1 VGGGGNGVGEGGS
14 GMTVAVGD
22 GEGVAE
28 EVGVRVGSGVWVGG
42 KVALPIGLSWLGGV
56 AALGRGDPAGNMSA
70 TVVDRAGPGV
80 AEVNDGG
87 RLPLSPPPDRSGDGV
102 GPPHAANR
110 LMTARKTHSRGQVC
124 AG

>member
-1 VGGGGNGVGEGGS
+1 
-14 GMTVAVGD
+14 MAVAVGD

-28 EVGVRVGSGVWVGG
+28 EVGVLVGSGVWVGG
-42 KVALPIGLSWLGGV
+42 KVALPIGLSRLGGV
-56 AALGRGDPAGNMSA
+56 AVLGRGDSAGDASA
-70 TVVDRAGPGV
+70 TVVGRAGPGV
-80 AEVNDGG
+80 AEINGGG

-110 LMTARKTHSRGQVC
+110 LMTARKTHSRAHVC